1 MEEQLGS
8 QGTIQC
14 RMTLQNV
21 IDQAIED
28 MEHGISDMVDG
39 SVAQVSRRE
48 TTHDTQSCPVIR
60 GLLISET
67 NLQ

>member
-1 MEEQLGS
+1 MRPPCAALQVFSAMEEQLGS

-28 MEHGISDMVDG
+28 MEHGIADMVDA
-39 SVAQVSRRE
+39 SVAQVSVAGK
-48 TTHDTQSCPVIR
+48 TT
-60 GLLISET
+60 
-67 NLQ
+67 

>member
-21 IDQAIED
+21 IDQAVED

-39 SVAQVSRRE
+39 SVAQVSCS
-48 TTHDTQSCPVIR
+48 HIR
-60 GLLISET
+60 GK
-67 NLQ
+67 

>member
-28 MEHGISDMVDG
+28 MEHGITDMVDA
-39 SVAQVSRRE
+39 SVAQASDE
-48 TTHDTQSCPVIR
+48 TRHFSYAM
-60 GLLISET
+60 
-67 NLQ
+67 